1 MEMILG
7 LLNFILF
14 IALIVGLVKPALI
27 LRWTNK
33 PTRLKVIGY
42 WILSIIITS
51 VLAVMVID
59 TKIDSKTVIQTGKLE
74 IEEGSY
80 LDAISTL
87 EVIEKTDS
95 LYSNAQS
102 LIKTADSLNN
112 LTPEQKRVAKKI
124 ILEEAKKEETLKL
137 KEQLEIELK
146 SINNGIEFADGN
158 TFEELQ
164 MDIIVF
170 ATWATIIKEAKESEN
185 AEVIKLGVKLK
196 SKVSKIQTKEFPNL
210 RKKYAKIVAQIMWES
225 DIDVSVNGTGKKYI
239 NFAGAVFA
247 TNKNKKDFQI
257 KLQEVLEM
265 FRFNQARYRWYKGE
279 REYTYYTIFE
289 GKDSEPVIL

>member
-1 MEMILG
+1 M
-7 LLNFILF
+7 
-14 IALIVGLVKPALI
+14 KPALI
-27 LRWTNK
+27 LRWTSK

-137 KEQLEIELK
+137 KEQLERELK
-146 SINNGIEFADGN
+146 SINNRIKFADGN
-158 TFEELQ
+158 TIEELQ
-164 MDIIVF
+164 MDIIVLQ
-170 ATWATIIKEAKESEN
+170 
-185 AEVIKLGVKLK
+185 LGQL
-196 SKVSKIQTKEFPNL
+196 
-210 RKKYAKIVAQIMWES
+210 
-225 DIDVSVNGTGKKYI
+225 
-239 NFAGAVFA
+239 
-247 TNKNKKDFQI
+247 
-257 KLQEVLEM
+257 
-265 FRFNQARYRWYKGE
+265 
-279 REYTYYTIFE
+279 
-289 GKDSEPVIL
+289 

>member
-42 WILSIIITS
+42 WILSIIITN

-164 MDIIVF
+164 IDIIVF
-170 ATWATIIKEAKESEN
+170 SNWATIIKKAKESEN
-185 AEVIKLGVKLK
+185 AEVIKLGLKLK

-239 NFAGAVFA
+239 NFAGGIFA

-265 FRFNQARYRWYKGE
+265 YRFNQARYRWYKGE

>member
-1 MEMILG
+1 MEVILG
-7 LLNFILF
+7 LLNITLF
-14 IALIVGLVKPALI
+14 IALVVGLVKPALI
-27 LRWTNK
+27 LRWTSK

-42 WILSIIITS
+42 WILSTIITS

-164 MDIIVF
+164 IDIIVF
-170 ATWATIIKEAKESEN
+170 SNWATIIKKAKESEN
-185 AEVIKLGVKLK
+185 AEVIKLGLKLK

-210 RKKYAKIVAQIMWES
+210 RKKYAKIAAQIMWES

-239 NFAGAVFA
+239 NFAGGIFA

-265 FRFNQARYRWYKGE
+265 YRFNQARYRWYKGE

>member
-1 MEMILG
+1 MEVILG
-7 LLNFILF
+7 LLNITLF
-14 IALIVGLVKPALI
+14 IALVVGLVKPALI
-27 LRWTNK
+27 LRWTSK

-164 MDIIVF
+164 IDIIVF
-170 ATWATIIKEAKESEN
+170 SNWATIIKKAKESEN
-185 AEVIKLGVKLK
+185 AEVIKLGLKLK

-210 RKKYAKIVAQIMWES
+210 RKKYAKIAAQIMWES

-239 NFAGAVFA
+239 NFAGGIFA

>member
-1 MEMILG
+1 MEVIIG
-7 LLNFILF
+7 LLNVILF

-164 MDIIVF
+164 IDIIVF
-170 ATWATIIKEAKESEN
+170 SNWATIIKKAKESEN
-185 AEVIKLGVKLK
+185 AEVIKLGLKLK

-210 RKKYAKIVAQIMWES
+210 RKKYAKIAAQIMWES

-239 NFAGAVFA
+239 NFAGGIFA

-265 FRFNQARYRWYKGE
+265 YRFNQARYRWYKGE

>member
-1 MEMILG
+1 MEVIIV

-164 MDIIVF
+164 IDIIVF
-170 ATWATIIKEAKESEN
+170 SNWATIIKKAKESEN
-185 AEVIKLGVKLK
+185 AEVIKLGLKLK

-210 RKKYAKIVAQIMWES
+210 RKKYAKIAAQIMWES

-239 NFAGAVFA
+239 NFAGGIFA

-265 FRFNQARYRWYKGE
+265 YRFNQARYRWYKGE

>member
-42 WILSIIITS
+42 WILSIIITN

-164 MDIIVF
+164 IDIIVF
-170 ATWATIIKEAKESEN
+170 SNWATIIKKAKESEN

-265 FRFNQARYRWYKGE
+265 YRFNQARYRWYKGE

>member
-1 MEMILG
+1 MEVILG
-7 LLNFILF
+7 LLNITLF
-14 IALIVGLVKPALI
+14 IALVVGLVKPALI
-27 LRWTNK
+27 LRWTSK

-137 KEQLEIELK
+137 KEQLKRELK
-146 SINNGIEFADGN
+146 SINNRIKFADGN
-158 TFEELQ
+158 TIEELQ

-239 NFAGAVFA
+239 NFAGGIFA

-279 REYTYYTIFE
+279 REYTYYTIFK

>member
-1 MEMILG
+1 MEVILG
-7 LLNFILF
+7 LLNITLF
-14 IALIVGLVKPALI
+14 IALVVGLVKPALI
-27 LRWTNK
+27 LRWTSK

-42 WILSIIITS
+42 WILSTIITS

-164 MDIIVF
+164 IDIIVF
-170 ATWATIIKEAKESEN
+170 SNWATIIKKAKESEN
-185 AEVIKLGVKLK
+185 AEVIKLGLKLK

-239 NFAGAVFA
+239 NFAGGIFA

-265 FRFNQARYRWYKGE
+265 YRFNQARYRWYKGE

>member
-1 MEMILG
+1 MEVILG
-7 LLNFILF
+7 LLNITLF
-14 IALIVGLVKPALI
+14 IALVVGLVKPALI

-42 WILSIIITS
+42 WILSIIITN

-164 MDIIVF
+164 IDIIVF
-170 ATWATIIKEAKESEN
+170 SNWATIIKKAKESEN
-185 AEVIKLGVKLK
+185 AEVIKLGLKLK

-239 NFAGAVFA
+239 NFAGGIFA

>member
-1 MEMILG
+1 MEVILG
-7 LLNFILF
+7 LLNITLF
-14 IALIVGLVKPALI
+14 IALVVGLVKPALI
-27 LRWTNK
+27 LRWTSK

-42 WILSIIITS
+42 WILSTIITS

-164 MDIIVF
+164 IDIIVF
-170 ATWATIIKEAKESEN
+170 SNWATIIKKAKESEN

-210 RKKYAKIVAQIMWES
+210 RKKYAKIAAQIMWES